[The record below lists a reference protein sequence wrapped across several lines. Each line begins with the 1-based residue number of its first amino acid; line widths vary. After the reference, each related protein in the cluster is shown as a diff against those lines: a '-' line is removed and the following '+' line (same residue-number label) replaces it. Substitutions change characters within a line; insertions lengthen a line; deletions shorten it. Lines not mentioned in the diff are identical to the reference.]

1 MHLEIVTF
9 TNQRKEKLAGWL
21 TIPDAVKERKKGGQK
36 NEKKKLPVVIICHGY
51 RSGKASTKG
60 KLFTDLFAENF
71 VILRFDFNGHG
82 DSGGKFED
90 LTISKCV
97 EDLHAAISYL
107 ETLSFVDKNKI
118 AVQGSS
124 MGGMTALLAGAA
136 DKRIKAL
143 LLFCPPSKFEDCDTS
158 TFHKYDTK
166 TWKEKG
172 FNYLQGHGGTFK
184 VKINYR
190 FHEDGCLQDVYSAA
204 ERIKIPVLI
213 FHGNSDQI
221 VALKQSQELIKHL
234 KHGKLEIVKGA
245 NHHYNDD
252 VDLVTKLLKK
262 GGSFLKEQLR

>member
-1 MHLEIVTF
+1 MKVFFESNPGLRAGVIEKAGKSIV
-9 TNQRKEKLAGWL
+9 
-21 TIPDAVKERKKGGQK
+21 IM
-36 NEKKKLPVVIICHGY
+36 CHGLGSNKDRDTY
-51 RSGKASTKG
+51 TILEKIFNDHHLST
-60 KLFTDLFAENF
+60 F
-71 VILRFDFNGHG
+71 RFDFFGHG
-82 DSGGKFED
+82 ESEGKFED

-190 FHEDGCLQDVYSAA
+190 FHEDGCLQDVYGAA
-204 ERIKIPVLI
+204 ERILIPVLI

-221 VALKQSQELIKHL
+221 VALKQSQELIKQL